1 MLTKAIIQKIDQSK
15 NTCIVRIPLFE
26 QASSNSF
33 IETEATIC
41 ITPGIYNNLFIG
53 DIVIIGFEENKMELP
68 IVLGKLFLNSLAK
81 DSKAGALFGDTLNI
95 TTKAVLP
102 SDTEFRFEK
111 YSDQYA
117 KYNTPKKLADALLEL
132 LSSEQKT
139 TASHRYITKVSV
151 DSSKRPGANLCGDI
165 FIHTAKAYNFTHN
178 TDKTLADKQR
188 LAFLEE
194 LQQRSDSSSSEC
206 TMDDEIVCLGFNG
219 SVTYSNGETPFDDTF
234 NACVLCAELSRFYV
248 KVSGGLGNYFY
259 FEPEHIYKM
268 SSIPV

>member
-1 MLTKAIIQKIDQSK
+1 MLTKAIIQKIDQAK

-26 QASSNSF
+26 QASSSSF

-41 ITPGIYNNLFIG
+41 ITPGIYNNLFVG
-53 DIVIIGFEENKMELP
+53 DIVIVGFEENKMELP
-68 IVLGKLFLNSLAK
+68 IILGKLFLNSLDK
-81 DSKAGALFGDTLNI
+81 DSKAGALFGDTLNV

-111 YSDQYA
+111 YSKQYA

-139 TASHRYITKVSV
+139 ATSRRYITKVSV
-151 DSSKRPGANLCGDI
+151 DSSKRPSANLCGDI
-165 FIHTAKAYNFTHN
+165 FIHTTKAYNFTQD

-194 LQQRSDSSSSEC
+194 LQQRSSASSSEC
-206 TMDDEIVCLGFNG
+206 TVDDEIVCLGFNG
-219 SVTYSNGETPFDDTF
+219 SVTYHNGDTPFDDTF
-234 NACVLCAELSRFYV
+234 NACVLCAEVSRFYI
-248 KVSGGLGNYFY
+248 KVSGGLGNFY

-268 SSIPV
+268 SSAPI